1 MAYDL
6 RRVQTELQ
14 GAGVERVLPFEV
26 AVAVVNDTF
35 RQGGLVPPPAGE
47 WKRWADR
54 LRNLREQAP
63 FLAHALLATS
73 LRAQT
78 AEGLREARP
87 DPAEALGAFF
97 EALAPH
103 TAEMFR
109 GNRFRQE
116 ELLRRWIACLG
127 GSIAGET
134 IVQSKKR
141 LEQLDYRTT
150 LAEYQKAEAARQKE
164 AERRAQLLREA
175 AQREEY
181 AKGWRE

>member
-6 RRVQTELQ
+6 SRVRAELE
-14 GAGVERVLPFEV
+14 GAGVQRALPFEV
-26 AVAVVNDTF
+26 AIAVVNDTF
-35 RQGGLVPPPAGE
+35 RQAGLVPPRAAQWKTWAG
-47 WKRWADR
+47 KQPK
-54 LRNLREQAP
+54 LKEQAP
-63 FLAHALLATS
+63 FLAHALVATS

-78 AEGLREARP
+78 VEDLERARP
-87 DPAEALGAFF
+87 DPSEALSAFF
-97 EALAPH
+97 EALAMH
-103 TAEMFR
+103 TLDMLK

-116 ELLRRWIACLG
+116 EFLRRWVACLA
-127 GSIAGET
+127 GSVAGESAA
-134 IVQSKKR
+134 QSKKK

-150 LAEYQKAEAARQKE
+150 LADYRKTEAARAKE